1 MPKAISDKIQLGQ
14 TLNIL
19 DDYAGVLSIK
29 DEGTLENLIGK
40 VDKVRGFVKTGK
52 ADGDLSRYYPNILP
66 ITRQL
71 QIAGELPRTAYGS
84 ITYSDKKQ
92 FEFTLDVT
100 ANTYS
105 NYSTMEVCVP
115 LKFTKKSNK
124 ALQMEVNMI
133 TVNNFFGHWF
143 TDIDIRRYPDDMMIL
158 PTINSIDIYQYS
170 NVQMKYLPEK
180 SVKKLLKTMLY
191 SNKPVYLAKDTDRRP
206 NNDTD
211 DDKRT
216 DPNLTYR
223 LAQLKN
229 HVFEKNVYRI
239 PLTLLCDLGK
249 VNFAMKTDTR
259 IIITSERNINKL
271 FESNKKVA
279 TIPHN
284 PDALI
289 QIYDRPYISYQEIS
303 LTQGADIYFTR
314 ILRSETA
321 LRQGVLESPYQQ
333 VFEVNTRTQDF
344 TCTFKGAQRQFD
356 WLETSIVYDK
366 SYEHTTV
373 YDS

>member
-170 NVQMKYLPEK
+170 NVQMKYLPKK